1 MLLMKVILLISYSNK
16 KFGFRKIESYL
27 ASKIDFEIWKC
38 PIFASC
44 TSNCLTRYKQI
55 LSGCSLGCKNSLN
68 ITRVPMKFH
77 NRGHTTAHF
86 QTFFIFPDIGIPN
99 TMPILI
105 CSSIWICVQC
115 RWSIPKKV
123 DRWRKKVNW
132 IESARTLWCVL
143 KKKKLSKRQHCT
155 LRNQVSPA

>member
-1 MLLMKVILLISYSNK
+1 MFPILTSS
-16 KFGFRKIESYL
+16 
-27 ASKIDFEIWKC
+27 ASK
-38 PIFASC
+38 
-44 TSNCLTRYKQI
+44 CLTRYKQI

-68 ITRVPMKFH
+68 FTRLPMKFH

-143 KKKKLSKRQHCT
+143 KKKKTVEASTLYITQSGKSRLNTHRSKIEKEKKSLHKYFN
-155 LRNQVSPA
+155 LHVSHVADGLP